1 MHAQR
6 RNAIVIINLVLS
18 SILIFD
24 ALNVGDALLRFIAAG
39 HIPGTTVYIDA
50 SVMLALFMAGL
61 GFLAGRLTVRLAR
74 AIQRRVMSTSRRQLA

>member
-1 MHAQR
+1 MNAQR
-6 RNAIVIINLVLS
+6 RNAIIIANLVLS

-39 HIPGTTVYIDA
+39 HIPGTTIYIDA

-61 GFLAGRLTVRLAR
+61 GFLVGRLTVRVAR
-74 AIQRRVMSTSRRQLA
+74 AIQRRIVSTGRRQLA